1 MKSLITNNFRFD
13 DFELDGTKRLLFKKG
28 ESVALHP
35 KTFDLLELLVARRG
49 ENLSKDELLETLW
62 EGQFVEESNLT
73 VHVST
78 LRKTLG
84 EVRGE
89 NRFILT
95 VPGKGYKFIGEESEI
110 GNRLE
115 NEITVESH
123 EISRVFIA
131 EEIEEF
137 EEVKEQKA
145 KSKSVGRKN
154 PILAFCLVSFAFLLL
169 IGGGYVWLRSE
180 NRADVAP
187 FSRTKI
193 RQLTNNGKVEI
204 AALSPDGKLFA
215 YVTDDFGQKT
225 LWLGQ
230 TDGGNSIQLR
240 PSAEIYYGT
249 LVFAPENDKLYFT
262 VRDEANP
269 NLTLFRIP
277 VFGGAPERI
286 LDELSYFALSP
297 DGGQLAFVR
306 RKAEENKDFL
316 IIRDLNGG
324 AEREIISPFPI
335 VSTSISFSPNGQT
348 LAFAVGRDETNQNL
362 FTAQIS
368 TGELKQITEQNFDQ
382 IDKTVWTAD
391 SDGLLITARGTHI
404 RSAIPQF
411 RVWSIAVADGK
422 FHQVTTDLSSYSN
435 ALSLS
440 KDTLLTIEHR
450 QMDNVWVAPAENLS
464 AAKQIT
470 FGSFGRYDGMW
481 GLDWTPDNRIIY
493 DSSNTQSQ
501 VISAMNADGS
511 KQQDLTAPGFV
522 DSALAVSKDG
532 KYIVFHSSRN
542 EGFDIWRM
550 DINGDHPTQLTF
562 GKKNYQ
568 PTISLD
574 GLSVYYKSWE
584 NEIGELRRISI
595 DGGESVA
602 LTDKE
607 TSWSSISPDGK
618 FIAALYR
625 TDKRNLAILPIA
637 GGQPIKLFDLPKSA
651 TFYGGSHWTP
661 DGKAVV
667 YRDTNYGYWKQLIE
681 GGEPQRIENLP
692 KERLYNFAWSNDG
705 KQFAFVRGTETRDV
719 VLISGGN

>member
-1 MKSLITNNFRFD
+1 MKSLITNNFRFSE
-13 DFELDGTKRLLFKKG
+13 FELDGTKRLLFKAG
-28 ESVALHP
+28 EPVALHP
-35 KTFDLLELLVARRG
+35 KTFDLLELLIERRG
-49 ENLSKDELLETLW
+49 KVLSKSELLDVIW
-62 EGQFVEESNLT
+62 ANQFVEESNLT

-95 VPGKGYKFIGEESEI
+95 VPGKGYKFIGEEREAESEI
-110 GNRLE
+110 E
-115 NEITVESH
+115 SEIIVESR
-123 EISRVFIA
+123 EISRVVIA
-131 EEIEEF
+131 EEIEQVEN
-137 EEVKEQKA
+137 EKA
-145 KSKSVGRKN
+145 INKISNRKFSYFYLL
-154 PILAFCLVSFAFLLL
+154 PFAFLLI
-169 IGGGYVWLRSE
+169 IGGYFLLRSE
-180 NRADVAP
+180 NRAAVAS
-187 FSRTKI
+187 FAKTQI

-240 PSAEIYYGT
+240 PPAEIDYHA
-249 LVFAPENDKLYFT
+249 LVFAPENDKLYFSI
-262 VRDEANP
+262 RDEANP
-269 NLTLFRIP
+269 NSTLFRMR
-277 VFGGAPERI
+277 VFGGVPEKI
-286 LDELSYFALSP
+286 LDGLGYFALSP
-297 DGGQLAFVR
+297 DGRQLAFVR
-306 RKAEENKDFL
+306 HKSEEKKDFL
-316 IIRDLNGG
+316 IVCDLSGG
-324 AEREIISPFPI
+324 AEREILSPFPI
-335 VSTSISFSPNGQT
+335 ISTSISFSPNGQT
-348 LAFAVGRDETNQNL
+348 LAFAVWSDEINQNI
-362 FTAQIS
+362 FTAQIA
-368 TGELKQITEQNFDQ
+368 TGEVKQITGQNFDQ

-391 SDGLLITARGTHI
+391 GDGILLTARGTHI

-411 RVWSIAVADGK
+411 RVWNVTVESGET
-422 FHQVTTDLSSYSN
+422 HQITTDLSSYSD

-440 KDTLLTIEHR
+440 KDALLTIEHR

-464 AAKQIT
+464 GAKQIT

-481 GLDWTPDNRIIY
+481 GLDWTPDNRLVY

-511 KQQDLTAPGFV
+511 NQRDLTSPGYV
-522 DSALAVSKDG
+522 DSALAVSEDG
-532 KYIVFHSSRN
+532 RYIVFHSSRS

-550 DINGDHPTQLTF
+550 DINGDRPTQLTF

-568 PTISLD
+568 PTISPD
-574 GLSVYYKSWE
+574 SRFVYYKSWE
-584 NEIGELRRISI
+584 TGIGELRRISI

-607 TSWSSISPDGK
+607 ISWCSISPDGK
-618 FIAALYR
+618 FIGALYR
-625 TDKRNLAILPIA
+625 TDKRRLAILPIS
-637 GGQPIKLFDLPKSA
+637 GGQPIKSFEIPKSA

-667 YRDTNYGYWKQLIE
+667 YGDSNYGYWRQPIE
-681 GGEPQRIENLP
+681 GGEAVRMENLP

-705 KQFAFVRGTETRDV
+705 KQFAFVRGTEIRDV
-719 VLISGGN
+719 VLISNTK